1 MASVS
6 ERLRLAFEEKTSN
19 ALKADTVRHRVTH
32 NPNNGSP
39 SETLYFAVPKLDDDV
54 VLVPGSLVFVFNLVL
69 SGNANNLLVNN
80 VSRSLFQGW
89 WSNSMARN
97 C

>member
-19 ALKADTVRHRVTH
+19 ALKADIVRHRVTH

-54 VLVPGSLVFVFNLVL
+54 VLVSGSLVLVFNLVL
-69 SGNANNLLVNN
+69 SGNANNFLVNN
-80 VSRSLFQGW
+80 VSRSLVSRLVVKFDG
-89 WSNSMARN
+89 
-97 C
+97 